1 MLLGMKRIRLLLIP
15 LSVVMFT
22 LLLGVAILIGRGIH
36 TPMVVV
42 NATGFGRPE
51 QLVYEIIDID
61 RQLST
66 YNAFM
71 IPNALSIQ
79 ADGYPAQVW
88 QRNAQRDTVE
98 WIFSHAD
105 ALSGELIPRMK
116 FTILGE
122 FDTVPGQFSVTQ
134 LWPEER
140 WRAYIPG
147 SGQILEASGGD
158 PQARVLATLPAEA
171 RGSSIGVYWL
181 DGGDRLAMADA
192 NGLTFMKL
200 DGSERKH
207 LALETR
213 ASVYPSYSLDEK
225 FMFVQSFNLIVSG
238 PPVAEIPVYDVDTLE
253 VKSTYI
259 GRSPYWCEQ
268 HLAFLAEGKSDA
280 PELHL
285 ADVGTGNV
293 TRLPLDGVTSS
304 MNTLLSFPVRDE
316 RGESCWAFM
325 IIDGEKMWIV
335 VRETGEVISIGS
347 FVSFSRIEDNMLVYQ
362 APAGISDLEIRRVSL
377 DWPHHHELLGTV
389 QTLRQPITLF
399 DNYERGLY
407 LRGVRLMLVDVAS
420 GTQTEL
426 AHRVS
431 GRSFYLVP

>member
-105 ALSGELIPRMK
+105 ALTGELIPRMT
-116 FTILGE
+116 FTIPSE
-122 FDTVPGQFSVTQ
+122 FDIAPGQFSVTQ

-147 SGQILEASGGD
+147 SGQILESSGGD
-158 PQARVLATLPAEA
+158 PQARVLATLPTDG
-171 RGSSIGVYWL
+171 RGRVRPIYWL
-181 DGGDRLAMADA
+181 DGGERFAMGDA
-192 NGLTFMKL
+192 EGLTFMKL

-213 ASVYPSYSLDEK
+213 ASAFPSYSWDKK
-225 FMFVQSFNLIVSG
+225 FMFVQSFNLLVTG
-238 PPVAEIPVYDVDTLE
+238 PPVADIPVYDADTLD
-253 VKSTYI
+253 VKSTYV

-268 HLAFLAEGKSDA
+268 HLAFLAEGELDT

-285 ADVGTGNV
+285 ADVGTGKV
-293 TRLPLDGVTSS
+293 TRLPLDSVTSS
-304 MNTLLSFPVRDE
+304 LNNLISYPVGGE
-316 RGESCWAFM
+316 RGAACRAFTVM
-325 IIDGEKMWIV
+325 GEEKMWIV

-362 APAGISDLEIRRVSL
+362 VPAGTSDLEIRRVSL

-420 GTQTEL
+420 ETQTEL